1 MFQISLVSS
10 ILSAMLLAT
19 NICIAQEPN
28 KSMLKEDAPTT
39 GSMLKRN
46 TLESNFPFNKKYH
59 ELSQEEREIIH
70 CDYENIAEGDEPPY
84 PANGLTEL
92 YTKVVKAQQYLALK
106 GTLLIVANVSSLGE
120 VDNIEIYSSPDPDMT
135 RIASLAL
142 LEEKFKPAICA
153 GKACRMQYIFRMNF
167 IRRLN

>member
-1 MFQISLVSS
+1 MFQIGLASL
-10 ILSAMLLAT
+10 ILSAMLLLT
-19 NICIAQEPN
+19 NICIAQESN
-28 KSMLKEDAPTT
+28 KSTLKEDAPTT

-59 ELSQEEREIIH
+59 ELSQDEKEIVH

-92 YTKVVKAQQYLALK
+92 YSKVAKAQQYLALK
-106 GTLLIVANVSSLGE
+106 GTLLMVADVSSLGE
-120 VDNIEIYSSPDPDMT
+120 VENIAVYSSPDPDMT

-142 LEEKFKPAICA
+142 LEEKFKPAICG
-153 GKACRMQYIFRMNF
+153 GKTCRMQYIFRMSF

>member
-28 KSMLKEDAPTT
+28 KSILKEDAPTT

-92 YTKVVKAQQYLALK
+92 YTKVAKAQQYLALK